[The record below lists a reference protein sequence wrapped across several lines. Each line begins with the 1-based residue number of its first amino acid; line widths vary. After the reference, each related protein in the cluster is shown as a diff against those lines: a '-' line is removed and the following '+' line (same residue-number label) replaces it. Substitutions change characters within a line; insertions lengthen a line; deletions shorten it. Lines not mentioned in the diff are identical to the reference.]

1 MKCFMCEERI
11 LKGTTAYTVN
21 MDSFTVDIEKD
32 TGTAVICEDC
42 IDDFISEYS
51 VSFAEWFLNR
61 YCIDFGDYIE
71 VNCFALSKSLQVKD
85 LYDWLDDH
93 KTLCRNLFIE
103 ELADTIEVEE

>member
-21 MDSFTVDIEKD
+21 MDSFTTDIEKVE
-32 TGTAVICEDC
+32 GTVTICADC

-61 YCIDFGDYIE
+61 YCIDFDSYVEI
-71 VNCFALSKSLQVKD
+71 NCFALSKSIHTRD

-103 ELADTIEVEE
+103 ELADTIIVGE

>member
-21 MDSFTVDIEKD
+21 MDSFTVDIEKT

-61 YCIDFGDYIE
+61 YCIDFDDYIE
-71 VNCFALSKSLQVKD
+71 INCFALSKSIQVKD

-93 KTLCRNLFIE
+93 KTLWRNLFIE
-103 ELADTIEVEE
+103 RVGNKFDKEK